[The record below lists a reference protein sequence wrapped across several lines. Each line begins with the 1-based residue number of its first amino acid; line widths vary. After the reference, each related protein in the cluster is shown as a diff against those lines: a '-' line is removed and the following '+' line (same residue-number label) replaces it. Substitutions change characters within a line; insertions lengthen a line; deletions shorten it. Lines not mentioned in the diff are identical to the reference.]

1 MNSYRF
7 IINRGVKVKL
17 LMIYADKFFYK
28 TSFKNLEAV
37 EIYDESKQVKNAL
50 VGFIQVEQK
59 DEDDISKIETK
70 MIKNLKW
77 AAKKNETNLIVLHSF
92 AHLSL
97 SKADEEI
104 TKKMFNR
111 AEKRLNDSGYNTTQT
126 PFGYFL
132 DLDIQAPGKS
142 LARVFKEF

>member
-1 MNSYRF
+1 M
-7 IINRGVKVKL
+7 KL

-28 TSFKNLEAV
+28 TSIKNLETV

-50 VGFIQVEQK
+50 IGFIQVEQK

-77 AAKKNETNLIVLHSF
+77 AAKKNETNHIVLHSF

-104 TKKMFNR
+104 TKEMFNR
-111 AEKRLNDSGYNTTQT
+111 AEKRLNDSGYNTSQT

-142 LARVFKEF
+142 LARVFIEF

>member
-1 MNSYRF
+1 MQINSH
-7 IINRGVKVKL
+7 IK
-17 LMIYADKFFYK
+17 YK
-28 TSFKNLEAV
+28 TSIKNLESV
-37 EIYDESKQVKNAL
+37 EKLVENKQIENAL
-50 VGFIQVEQK
+50 VGFIQVEQQ

-77 AAKKNETNLIVLHSF
+77 AAKKNDANKIVLHSF

-97 SKADEEI
+97 SKADESI
-104 TKKMFNR
+104 TKELFNR
-111 AEKRLNDSGYNTTQT
+111 AEQRLEKSGYETSQT

-142 LARVFKEF
+142 LARIFKEF

>member
-1 MNSYRF
+1 M
-7 IINRGVKVKL
+7 KL
-17 LMIYADKFFYK
+17 LMIYSDKFAYK
-28 TSFKNLEAV
+28 TNIKNLESV
-37 EIYDESKQVKNAL
+37 EKYEENKQIENAL

-59 DEDDISKIETK
+59 DEEDIAKAETK

-77 AAKKNETNLIVLHSF
+77 AAKKNETTNIVLHSF
-92 AHLSL
+92 AHLSM
-97 SKADEEI
+97 SKADEVI
-104 TKKMFNR
+104 TKEMFDR
-111 AEKRLNDSGYNTTQT
+111 AELRLKNSDYEVSQT